1 MHYTKNCPHPQPP
14 LPAGEGAKICPP
26 SPAGR
31 GGWGVRAILGL
42 ATFLALCATGCG
54 SSTATVEGT
63 VTYQG
68 KPVNSGSVILY
79 CEDKQIVRGLI
90 VDGQYSIPNV
100 PCGNATVTVQ
110 AHARVPSGLRLDQQ
124 LPPIVNGP
132 IPNRNATESPSTLSI
147 PLRYSHPEESG
158 LSIQIDSAHVTYGID
173 LKP

>member
-1 MHYTKNCPHPQPP
+1 MHKTRNCPF
-14 LPAGEGAKICPP
+14 PAGEGSMIC
-26 SPAGR
+26 SPALLERR
-31 GGWGVRAILGL
+31 GWRVRAVLGL
-42 ATFLALCATGCG
+42 LACLALCSTGCG

-63 VTYQG
+63 VTVQG
-68 KPVNSGSVILY
+68 KPVKSGSVILY

-110 AHARVPSGLRLDQQ
+110 AHAKVPSGLRLDQQ

-132 IPNRNATESPSTLSI
+132 IPSPVETPGSPTLSI
-147 PLRYSHPEESG
+147 PPRYSHPEESG
-158 LSIQIDSAHVTYGID
+158 LSIQIDGTHVTYGID

>member
-1 MHYTKNCPHPQPP
+1 MHYTRKS
-14 LPAGEGAKICPP
+14 LVA
-26 SPAGR
+26 
-31 GGWGVRAILGL
+31 AIGL
-42 ATFLALCATGCG
+42 TSFLLLCATGCG
-54 SSTATVEGT
+54 SSSATVDGT
-63 VTYQG
+63 VTFQG
-68 KPVNSGSVILY
+68 KPVKSGSVILY

-132 IPNRNATESPSTLSI
+132 MPSPIENSGSAALSI
-147 PLRYSHPEESG
+147 PPRYSHPEESG
-158 LSIQIDSAHVTYGID
+158 LTIVIDSSHITYGID